1 MTKCNFKG
9 LIGQVKLATEYFQ
22 KSMKIK
28 FKKVVGV
35 WTIRQQNTNLQ
46 ILLDNTSNEDDLEGK
61 MDDRQSLG

>member
-28 FKKVVGV
+28 FKKSG
-35 WTIRQQNTNLQ
+35 WG
-46 ILLDNTSNEDDLEGK
+46 LDHKTTKYQLADSFGQHVK
-61 MDDRQSLG
+61 